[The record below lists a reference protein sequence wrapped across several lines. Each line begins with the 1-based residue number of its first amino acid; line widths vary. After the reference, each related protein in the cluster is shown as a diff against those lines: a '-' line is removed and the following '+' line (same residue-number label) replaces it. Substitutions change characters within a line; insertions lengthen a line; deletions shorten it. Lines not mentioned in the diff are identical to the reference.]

1 MIDKGL
7 YKKAPAAKSQLVYG
21 SDKRLGYRG
30 DDAAR
35 SDRASGR
42 SSGRADPGNAPQGD
56 GPARGGGNNNNQGG
70 GGGGNNNNQGGGG
83 GGADLSTLNTLPPV
97 MTTLPSNI
105 SAVDTTLPYNPAGVI
120 ASTVPMDIREQYR
133 VGNNISIVP
142 GLGPVTVM
150 DQPYSSLGLEQQ
162 RYDNFV
168 DARNL
173 ANMEYPGVT
182 GKVPA
187 FIPYSGAINTGINFL
202 SSIIGKPGFEK
213 NTEFF
218 AENVAG
224 KYGYGYGY
232 DDYKEYMKDRMA
244 GKVNA
249 YGRTLTDAEKGG
261 RDDRGIMQV
270 SQVNPLL
277 PIEDDE
283 QDNEENQ
290 YDFNYGTA
298 SNPIYYS
305 DLV

>member
-7 YKKAPAAKSQLVYG
+7 YKKAPAAKSQLVYE

-30 DDAAR
+30 AGEYQG
-35 SDRASGR
+35 GR
-42 SSGRADPGNAPQGD
+42 GYGGSKSSSGGGSKSS
-56 GPARGGGNNNNQGG
+56 GGSGGGGSG
-70 GGGGNNNNQGGGG
+70 GGGGNNRG
-83 GGADLSTLNTLPPV
+83 GGADFSTVKSLPPT

-105 SAVDTTLPYNPAGVI
+105 PTSDNKTFTI
-120 ASTVPMDIREQYR
+120 STNPMDLKEQYR
-133 VGNNISIVP
+133 VGNVP
-142 GLGPVTVM
+142 TNVTGVPSFVTF
-150 DQPYSSLGLEQQ
+150 DNPYSSLGLEQQ

-187 FIPYSGAINTGINFL
+187 FIPYSGVINTGINFL
-202 SSIIGKPGFEK
+202 SGLIGKKGFEI
-213 NTEFF
+213 NTDFF

-261 RDDRGIMQV
+261 RDDGGIMQV

-277 PIEDDE
+277 PIEEDDE
-283 QDNEENQ
+283 NQ
-290 YDFNYGTA
+290 TAKNYDFNYGTA

>member
-7 YKKAPAAKSQLVYG
+7 YKKAPAAKSQLVYE

-30 DDAAR
+30 AGGYRGGSGGSGGAGGKEDP
-35 SDRASGR
+35 ASG
-42 SSGRADPGNAPQGD
+42 G
-56 GPARGGGNNNNQGG
+56 GG
-70 GGGGNNNNQGGGG
+70 GGGGNNNNRG
-83 GGADLSTLNTLPPV
+83 GGADLSTVKTLPPV

-105 SAVDTTLPYNPAGVI
+105 PAVDTTLPYNPAGVI
-120 ASTVPMDIREQYR
+120 ASTVPMDIKEQYR
-133 VGNNISIVP
+133 LGNNISIVP

-202 SSIIGKPGFEK
+202 SKLVGKPGFEK

-244 GKVNA
+244 GNVNA
-249 YGRTLTDAEKGG
+249 YGRTLTNAEKGG
-261 RDDRGIMQV
+261 RDDGGIMQV

-277 PIEDDE
+277 PIEEDD
-283 QDNEENQ
+283 DDENQ

>member
-7 YKKAPAAKSQLVYG
+7 YKKAPAAKSQLVYE

-30 DDAAR
+30 AGEYQG
-35 SDRASGR
+35 GR
-42 SSGRADPGNAPQGD
+42 GYGGSKSSSGGGSKSS
-56 GPARGGGNNNNQGG
+56 GGGGGGSG
-70 GGGGNNNNQGGGG
+70 GGGGNNRG
-83 GGADLSTLNTLPPV
+83 GGADLSTVKSLPPT

-105 SAVDTTLPYNPAGVI
+105 PTSDNKTRTV
-120 ASTVPMDIREQYR
+120 STDPMDIREQYR
-133 VGNNISIVP
+133 IGNPAFNTPLNAPFS
-142 GLGPVTVM
+142 PVTPMVSF
-150 DQPYSSLGLEQQ
+150 DDPYSSLGLEQQ

-202 SSIIGKPGFEK
+202 SGLIGKKGFEV
-213 NTEFF
+213 NTDFF

-232 DDYKEYMKDRMA
+232 EDYKQYMKDRMA
-244 GKVNA
+244 GNVNA

-277 PIEDDE
+277 PIEEDDDE
-283 QDNEENQ
+283 NQ
-290 YDFNYGTA
+290 TAKNYDFNYGTA
-298 SNPIYYS
+298 SNPIYYK

>member
-1 MIDKGL
+1 MAITNAQQ
-7 YKKAPAAKSQLVYG
+7 YQQLVNKPADG
-21 SDKRLGYRG
+21 KRPGYRG
-30 DDAAR
+30 PGEYQG
-35 SDRASGR
+35 GR
-42 SSGRADPGNAPQGD
+42 GYGGSKSSSGGGSKSS
-56 GPARGGGNNNNQGG
+56 GGGGGGSG
-70 GGGGNNNNQGGGG
+70 GGGGNNRG
-83 GGADLSTLNTLPPV
+83 GGADLSTVKSLPPT

-105 SAVDTTLPYNPAGVI
+105 PTSDNKTFTI
-120 ASTVPMDIREQYR
+120 STNPMDLKEQYR
-133 VGNNISIVP
+133 VGNVP
-142 GLGPVTVM
+142 TNVTGVPSFVTF
-150 DQPYSSLGLEQQ
+150 DNPYSSLGLEQQ

-202 SSIIGKPGFEK
+202 SGLIGKKGFEV
-213 NTEFF
+213 NTDFF

-232 DDYKEYMKDRMA
+232 EDYKQYMKDRMA
-244 GKVNA
+244 GNVNA

-277 PIEDDE
+277 PIEEDDDDE
-283 QDNEENQ
+283 NQ
-290 YDFNYGTA
+290 TAKNYDFNYGTA
-298 SNPIYYS
+298 SNPIYYK

>member
-7 YKKAPAAKSQLVYG
+7 YKKAPAAKSQLVYE

-30 DDAAR
+30 AGEYQG
-35 SDRASGR
+35 GR
-42 SSGRADPGNAPQGD
+42 GYGGSKSSSGGGSKSS
-56 GPARGGGNNNNQGG
+56 GGGGG
-70 GGGGNNNNQGGGG
+70 GGGGNNRG
-83 GGADLSTLNTLPPV
+83 GGADFSTVKSLPPT

-105 SAVDTTLPYNPAGVI
+105 PTSDNKTFTI
-120 ASTVPMDIREQYR
+120 STNPMDLKEQYR
-133 VGNNISIVP
+133 VGNVP
-142 GLGPVTVM
+142 TNVTGVPSFVTF
-150 DQPYSSLGLEQQ
+150 DNPYSSLGLEQQ

-187 FIPYSGAINTGINFL
+187 FIPYSGVINTGINFL
-202 SSIIGKPGFEK
+202 SKLVGKKGFEV
-213 NTEFF
+213 NTDFF

-232 DDYKEYMKDRMA
+232 EDYKQYMKDRMA
-244 GKVNA
+244 GNVNA

-261 RDDRGIMQV
+261 GDDRGIMQV

-277 PIEDDE
+277 PIEEEDDE
-283 QDNEENQ
+283 NQ
-290 YDFNYGTA
+290 TAKNYDFNYGTA

>member
-7 YKKAPAAKSQLVYG
+7 YKKAPAAKSQLVYE

-30 DDAAR
+30 AGEYQG
-35 SDRASGR
+35 GR
-42 SSGRADPGNAPQGD
+42 GYGGSKSSSGGGSKSS
-56 GPARGGGNNNNQGG
+56 GGGGNT
-70 GGGGNNNNQGGGG
+70 GGGGNNRG
-83 GGADLSTLNTLPPV
+83 GGADFSTVKSLPPT

-105 SAVDTTLPYNPAGVI
+105 PTSDNKTFTI
-120 ASTVPMDIREQYR
+120 STNPMDLKEQYR
-133 VGNNISIVP
+133 VGNVP
-142 GLGPVTVM
+142 TNVTGVPSFVTF
-150 DQPYSSLGLEQQ
+150 DNPYSSLGLEQQ

-187 FIPYSGAINTGINFL
+187 FIPYSGVINTGINFL
-202 SSIIGKPGFEK
+202 SGLIGKKGFEV
-213 NTEFF
+213 NTDFF

-232 DDYKEYMKDRMA
+232 EDYKQYMKDRMA
-244 GKVNA
+244 GNVNA

-261 RDDRGIMQV
+261 RDDGGIMQV

-277 PIEDDE
+277 PIEEDDE
-283 QDNEENQ
+283 NQ
-290 YDFNYGTA
+290 TAKNYDFNYGTA

>member
-7 YKKAPAAKSQLVYG
+7 YKKAPAAKSQLVYE

-30 DDAAR
+30 AGEYQG
-35 SDRASGR
+35 GR
-42 SSGRADPGNAPQGD
+42 GYGGSKSSSGGGSKSS
-56 GPARGGGNNNNQGG
+56 GGGGG
-70 GGGGNNNNQGGGG
+70 GGGGNNRG
-83 GGADLSTLNTLPPV
+83 GGADFSTVKSLPPT

-105 SAVDTTLPYNPAGVI
+105 PTSDNKTFTI
-120 ASTVPMDIREQYR
+120 STNPMDLKEQYR
-133 VGNNISIVP
+133 VGNVP
-142 GLGPVTVM
+142 TNVTGVPSFVTF
-150 DQPYSSLGLEQQ
+150 DNPYSSLGLEQQ

-187 FIPYSGAINTGINFL
+187 FIPYSGVINTGINFL
-202 SSIIGKPGFEK
+202 SKLVGKKGFEV
-213 NTEFF
+213 NTDFF

-261 RDDRGIMQV
+261 RDDGGIMQV

-277 PIEDDE
+277 PIEEDDDE
-283 QDNEENQ
+283 NQ
-290 YDFNYGTA
+290 TAKNYDFNYGTA

>member
-7 YKKAPAAKSQLVYG
+7 YKKAPAAKSQLVYE

-30 DDAAR
+30 AGEYQG
-35 SDRASGR
+35 GR
-42 SSGRADPGNAPQGD
+42 GYGGSKSS
-56 GPARGGGNNNNQGG
+56 GGGNTGG
-70 GGGGNNNNQGGGG
+70 GGGGNNNNRG
-83 GGADLSTLNTLPPV
+83 GGADLSTVKSLPPV

-105 SAVDTTLPYNPAGVI
+105 PAVDTTLPYNPAGVI
-120 ASTVPMDIREQYR
+120 ASTVPMDIKEQYR
-133 VGNNISIVP
+133 LGNNISIVP

-187 FIPYSGAINTGINFL
+187 FIPYSGLINTGINFL
-202 SSIIGKPGFEK
+202 SKLVGKKGFEI
-213 NTEFF
+213 NTDFF

-249 YGRTLTDAEKGG
+249 YGRTLTDAEKDG

-277 PIEDDE
+277 PIEEDDDE
-283 QDNEENQ
+283 NQ
-290 YDFNYGTA
+290 TAKNYDFNYGTA

>member
-1 MIDKGL
+1 M
-7 YKKAPAAKSQLVYG
+7 
-21 SDKRLGYRG
+21 
-30 DDAAR
+30 
-35 SDRASGR
+35 
-42 SSGRADPGNAPQGD
+42 
-56 GPARGGGNNNNQGG
+56 
-70 GGGGNNNNQGGGG
+70 
-83 GGADLSTLNTLPPV
+83 DLK
-97 MTTLPSNI
+97 
-105 SAVDTTLPYNPAGVI
+105 
-120 ASTVPMDIREQYR
+120 EQYR
-133 VGNNISIVP
+133 VGNVP
-142 GLGPVTVM
+142 TNVTGVPSFVTF
-150 DQPYSSLGLEQQ
+150 DNPYSSLGLEQQ

-173 ANMEYPGVT
+173 SNMEYPGVT

-187 FIPYSGAINTGINFL
+187 FIPYSGVINTGINFL
-202 SSIIGKPGFEK
+202 SGLIGKKGFEI
-213 NTEFF
+213 NTDFF

-261 RDDRGIMQV
+261 RDDGGIMQV

-277 PIEDDE
+277 PIEEDDDE
-283 QDNEENQ
+283 NQ
-290 YDFNYGTA
+290 TAKNYDFNYGTA

>member
-7 YKKAPAAKSQLVYG
+7 YKKAPAAKSQLVYE

-30 DDAAR
+30 AGGYRGGSGGSGGAGGREDP
-35 SDRASGR
+35 ASG
-42 SSGRADPGNAPQGD
+42 G
-56 GPARGGGNNNNQGG
+56 GGGNNNNQGG
-70 GGGGNNNNQGGGG
+70 GGGGNNNNRG
-83 GGADLSTLNTLPPV
+83 GGADLSTVKTLPPV

-105 SAVDTTLPYNPAGVI
+105 PTSDNKTFTI
-120 ASTVPMDIREQYR
+120 STNPMDLREQYR
-133 VGNNISIVP
+133 IGNVP
-142 GLGPVTVM
+142 TNVTGVPSFVTF
-150 DQPYSSLGLEQQ
+150 DNPYSSLGLEQQ
-162 RYDNFV
+162 RYNNLV

-173 ANMEYPGVT
+173 ENMEYPGVT

-187 FIPYSGAINTGINFL
+187 FIPYSGLINTGINFL
-202 SSIIGKPGFEK
+202 SKLVGKKGFEI
-213 NTEFF
+213 NTDFF

-232 DDYKEYMKDRMA
+232 DDYKENMKDRMA

-249 YGRTLTDAEKGG
+249 YGRTLTDAEKDG

-277 PIEDDE
+277 PIEEDDDE
-283 QDNEENQ
+283 NQ
-290 YDFNYGTA
+290 TAKNYDFNYGTA

>member
-7 YKKAPAAKSQLVYG
+7 YKKAPAAKSQLVYE

-30 DDAAR
+30 AGEYQG
-35 SDRASGR
+35 GR
-42 SSGRADPGNAPQGD
+42 GYGGSKSSSGSGNKSS
-56 GPARGGGNNNNQGG
+56 GGSGNMGG
-70 GGGGNNNNQGGGG
+70 GGGQ
-83 GGADLSTLNTLPPV
+83 DRFDSPPV
-97 MTTLPSNI
+97 RTTLPSNI
-105 SAVDTTLPYNPAGVI
+105 PAVDTTLSYNPAGVV
-120 ASTVPMDIREQYR
+120 ASTVPMDIKEQYK

-232 DDYKEYMKDRMA
+232 DDYKEYMKDRMS

-277 PIEDDE
+277 PIEEDDDDE
-283 QDNEENQ
+283 NQ
-290 YDFNYGTA
+290 TAKNYDFNYGTA
-298 SNPIYYS
+298 SNPIYYK

>member
-7 YKKAPAAKSQLVYG
+7 YKKTPAAKSQLVYE

-30 DDAAR
+30 AGEYQG
-35 SDRASGR
+35 GR
-42 SSGRADPGNAPQGD
+42 GYGGSKSSSGGGSKSS
-56 GPARGGGNNNNQGG
+56 GGGGNTGG
-70 GGGGNNNNQGGGG
+70 GGGGNNRG
-83 GGADLSTLNTLPPV
+83 GGADFSTVKSLPPT

-105 SAVDTTLPYNPAGVI
+105 PTSDNKTFTI
-120 ASTVPMDIREQYR
+120 STNPMDLKEQYR
-133 VGNNISIVP
+133 VGNVPTNVP
-142 GLGPVTVM
+142 GVPSFVTF
-150 DQPYSSLGLEQQ
+150 DNPYSSLGLEQQ

-173 ANMEYPGVT
+173 ENMEYPGVT

-187 FIPYSGAINTGINFL
+187 FIPYSGVINTGINFL
-202 SSIIGKPGFEK
+202 SKLVGKKGFEV
-213 NTEFF
+213 NTDFF

-261 RDDRGIMQV
+261 RDDGGIMQV

-277 PIEDDE
+277 PIEEDDDE
-283 QDNEENQ
+283 NQ
-290 YDFNYGTA
+290 TAKNYDFNYGTA

>member
-7 YKKAPAAKSQLVYG
+7 YKKAPAAKSQLVYE

-30 DDAAR
+30 IGGYQSGKSAP
-35 SDRASGR
+35 ASGGGSK
-42 SSGRADPGNAPQGD
+42 SSS
-56 GPARGGGNNNNQGG
+56 GGGNKSGG
-70 GGGGNNNNQGGGG
+70 GGNTGGGGNNKG
-83 GGADLSTLNTLPPV
+83 GGADFSTVKSLPPT

-105 SAVDTTLPYNPAGVI
+105 PTSDNKTFTI
-120 ASTVPMDIREQYR
+120 STNPMDLKEQYG
-133 VGNNISIVP
+133 VGNVP
-142 GLGPVTVM
+142 TNVTGVPSFVTF
-150 DQPYSSLGLEQQ
+150 DNPYSSLGLEQQ

-173 ANMEYPGVT
+173 SNMNYPGVT

-187 FIPYSGAINTGINFL
+187 FIPYSGVINTGINFL
-202 SSIIGKPGFEK
+202 SGLIGKKGFEV
-213 NTEFF
+213 NTDFF

-261 RDDRGIMQV
+261 RDDGGIMQV
-270 SQVNPLL
+270 SEINPLL
-277 PIEDDE
+277 PIEEDDDE
-283 QDNEENQ
+283 NQ
-290 YDFNYGTA
+290 TAKNYDFNYGTA